1 MSQPENFDPDALL
14 LGYSTGELTAAE
26 EHTLFE
32 GAASNQEL
40 FDLLM
45 DADTLRH
52 ALSVPE
58 ERQRARAVL
67 AAWGRQHPAGP
78 VDEAAAEVSYAALH
92 RRMPPRLAAP
102 SL

>member
-1 MSQPENFDPDALL
+1 
-14 LGYSTGELTAAE
+14 E

-78 VDEAAAEVSYAALH
+78 GDEAAAEGAYAAVH
-92 RRMPPRLAAP
+92 RRQPPRLPAP
-102 SL
+102 WLWKEHGGWVISAVATTLTLRFC